1 VAGKYGLNCLEKRD
15 LLNEAVFSRD
25 ALISWGKHYEE
36 AGSLCDAVD
45 FYEKSGAVDALV
57 QLRSKGMKTGN
68 VFLFRRI
75 CRIIGHDPDRDEWLS
90 IADSARELG
99 KLTFAAEACRLAG
112 VVDIPEDTAP

>member
-15 LLNEAVFSRD
+15 LLNEAVVSRD
-25 ALISWGKHYEE
+25 ALLSWGKHYED
-36 AGSLCDAVD
+36 ANSLCDAVD

-57 QLRSKGMKTGN
+57 QLRSKVSKTGN

-75 CRIIGHDPDRDEWLS
+75 CRIVGREPDRDEWLS

-99 KLTFAAEACRLAG
+99 KLAFAAEARLLAG
-112 VVDIPEDTAP
+112 VEDVPEDIAP